1 MKYREAYDEGSLLLK
16 ASEIDN
22 FSNDARLLL
31 EYVCKTDRNTLY
43 AETDKE
49 ITDDEKA
56 QYFDLVKKR
65 AKHVPLQHLT
75 GIQGFMGLDFCVN
88 KDVLIPRPDTE
99 ILVEEVLSALHDKMS
114 ILDMCTGSGC
124 ILLSLLRYSNDCIG
138 VGVDI
143 SEKALEVA
151 KENASRLGIDAKF
164 VKSDLFESVEGT
176 FDVIVSNPPYIRTC
190 EIETL
195 MPEVR
200 DHDPFIALNGKEDGV
215 SFYRNII
222 KDAGEHLKQGGLI
235 AFEIGEDQGAEV
247 SKMLNEAGYVYVE
260 VKKDL
265 CGLDR
270 VVTGRKKIDVR

>member
-22 FSNDARLLL
+22 CANDARLLL

-56 QYFDLVKKR
+56 QYFDLIKKR

-99 ILVEEVLSALHDKMS
+99 ILVEEVLSSLHDKMS

-124 ILLSLLRYSNDCIG
+124 ILLSLLHYSNDCEG
-138 VGVDI
+138 VGADI
-143 SEKALEVA
+143 SDKALEVA
-151 KENASRLGIDAKF
+151 KENASRLGISAKF
-164 VKSDLFESVEGT
+164 VKSDLFENIEGT

-215 SFYRNII
+215 SFYREII
-222 KDAGEHLKQGGLI
+222 KNASYYLKQGGLI

-247 SKMLNEAGYVYVE
+247 SRMLADAGYVYVE
-260 VKKDL
+260 VKQDL